1 MSTADFPGVRWRG
14 HWVAPD
20 VPEFVIDPTSVG
32 SDLPPAEFSR
42 AQFRRVF
49 DVGEVPARVP
59 LRLSADSR
67 GAGLSLTA
75 WQAMLVVNLS
85 WTAHGINIG
94 QIPMILT
101 SALSLGATV
110 PILYLMARELR
121 LHLLPVLLPGL
132 LGARALI
139 SVDQVFGSPAYGT
152 VAIIPAVVFNA
163 GQSIELVRSPRIV
176 GVSVLFLILAVVN
189 QGLWLSWAILVP
201 DIGTVIVAAVT
212 GTITVFNLI
221 WWSLRILGLR
231 PLPAAA
237 AGNFDR
243 GRRRHRRQCQS
254 PPAAERRGRLPIHGH
269 PAGDQGPPPSLTQP
283 TTASR

>member
-1 MSTADFPGVRWRG
+1 MLRR
-14 HWVAPD
+14 
-20 VPEFVIDPTSVG
+20 
-32 SDLPPAEFSR
+32 
-42 AQFRRVF
+42 FRREF
-49 DVGEVPARVP
+49 RFACR
-59 LRLSADSR
+59 RTH

-75 WQAMLVVNLS
+75 WQAMLAVNLS

-110 PILYLMARELR
+110 PILYLMARELQ

-132 LGARALI
+132 LGAGALI
-139 SVDQVFGSPAYGT
+139 SVDQVFRSAAYGT

-212 GTITVFNLI
+212 GTITMFNLI

-231 PLPAAA
+231 PLPAV
-237 AGNFDR
+237 GNFDR
-243 GRRRHRRQCQS
+243 GRHRHRGRARARQQLS
-254 PPAAERRGRLPIHGH
+254 AE
-269 PAGDQGPPPSLTQP
+269 AGYQAMGTRQAIKVVLRP
-283 TTASR
+283 